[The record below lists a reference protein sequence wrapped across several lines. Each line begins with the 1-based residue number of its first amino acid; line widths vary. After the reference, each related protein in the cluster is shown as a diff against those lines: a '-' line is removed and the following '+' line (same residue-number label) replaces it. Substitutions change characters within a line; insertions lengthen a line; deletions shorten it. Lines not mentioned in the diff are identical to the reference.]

1 MKLITRLDKKGTRE
15 MTITVKQYLE
25 IFKFSSHDGL
35 KHMKRVLFMSHG
47 TEDLKNR
54 YDAVKITLGEV

>member
-1 MKLITRLDKKGTRE
+1 

-25 IFKFSSHDGL
+25 IFQFSSQDGL
-35 KHMKRVLFMSHG
+35 RHIKRVLFMSHG

-54 YDAVKITLGEV
+54 YDAVKIILEEV